1 LLFKAA
7 LMGVVEGLTEFLP
20 VSSTGHLIVAGS
32 LLSFND
38 ERGKV
43 FEIVI
48 QFAAILAVCWEYRT
62 RLLPLIS
69 GNWHNPDSRH
79 QLINLFLAFLPAAF
93 LGLLLA
99 SKIKAYLFAPVPV
112 AMASILGAAAIFW
125 VENRHTP
132 AKVDSMENITPS
144 LALKIGLC
152 QSLALIPGM
161 SRSGATI
168 MGGLWLGLARGA
180 ATEFSF
186 FLAIPTIF
194 SATAYELFKN
204 RHLLREGDT
213 LLLLVGSI
221 SSFIFAFIAV
231 RALLR
236 FISHH
241 TFKVFAYYR
250 IAFGVLILLSQHF
263 HWVSWQ

>member
-1 LLFKAA
+1 
-7 LMGVVEGLTEFLP
+7 MGVVEGLTEFLP

-69 GNWHNPDSRH
+69 GNWHNHDSRH
-79 QLINLFLAFLPAAF
+79 QLVNLFLAFLPAAF
-93 LGLLLA
+93 LGLLFA
-99 SKIKAYLFAPVPV
+99 SKIKIYLFAPVPV
-112 AMASILGAAAIFW
+112 AIAFILGAVIIFW
-125 VENRHTP
+125 VENRHTTL
-132 AKVDSMENITPS
+132 AKVNKTEEITPS
-144 LALKIGLC
+144 LAFKIGLC
-152 QSLALIPGM
+152 QALALIPGM

-168 MGGLWLGLARGA
+168 MGGLWLGLNRGV

-194 SATAYELFKN
+194 SATVYELFKN
-204 RHLLREGDT
+204 RHLLQGDDT
-213 LLLLVGSI
+213 VLLLVGSI

-231 RALLR
+231 RALIR

-250 IAFGVLILLSQHF
+250 IAFGLFILLSQHF
-263 HWVSWQ
+263 HWINWA

>member
-1 LLFKAA
+1 
-7 LMGVVEGLTEFLP
+7 MGVVEGLTEFLP

-48 QFAAILAVCWEYRT
+48 QFAAILAVCWEYRA
-62 RLLPLIS
+62 RLRPLVL
-69 GNWHNPDSRH
+69 GFQHNASSRH

-99 SKIKAYLFAPVPV
+99 STIKAHLFAPIPV
-112 AMASILGAAAIFW
+112 AMAFILGALAIFW
-125 VENRHTP
+125 VENRQTP
-132 AKVDSMENITPS
+132 AKVSHVEDITPT
-144 LALKIGLC
+144 LAFKIGLC

-168 MGGLWLGLARGA
+168 MGGLWLGLTRGVS
-180 ATEFSF
+180 TEFSF

-194 SATAYELFKN
+194 SATIYELFKN
-204 RHLLREGDT
+204 RHLLQVNDT
-213 LLLLVGSI
+213 LLLLTGSI

-241 TFKVFAYYR
+241 TFRVFAYYR
-250 IAFGVLILLSQHF
+250 IVFGVFILLSQYF
-263 HWVSWQ
+263 HWINWQ